1 MAKEAIITSREGTRR
16 SEAGESHKGAGTA
29 QREKGG
35 GQEREKRSKNRVIKF
50 RIKNGKVDLIK
61 TKAEVRSVVLL
72 EGYWGK

>member
-1 MAKEAIITSREGTRR
+1 MS
-16 SEAGESHKGAGTA
+16 TA
-29 QREKGG
+29 PIDTKF
-35 GQEREKRSKNRVIKF
+35 KF